1 MSSFNIYDVLT
12 YEVNEFKDFN
22 SVKDYLSE
30 KLQKGYFIMDKNGN
44 DNVGTINAYSGD
56 KNLEYVISKV
66 SANFISESFCDNKS
80 FSISDIKNK
89 TKNQKK
95 IESIINENLIKK
107 KMKMVKAFEVCEEI
121 VKKSND
127 IKDKGEEWFQKFEKN
142 FEEFKNNPELK
153 KIMQR
158 IKQSLNQLKK
168 VSPDY
173 KEEFESTN
181 KLKR

>member
-30 KLQKGYFIMDKNGN
+30 KLQKGYFIMDNNGN

-107 KMKMVKAFEVCEEI
+107 KNENG
-121 VKKSND
+121 KS
-127 IKDKGEEWFQKFEKN
+127 F
-142 FEEFKNNPELK
+142 
-153 KIMQR
+153 
-158 IKQSLNQLKK
+158 
-168 VSPDY
+168 
-173 KEEFESTN
+173 
-181 KLKR
+181 